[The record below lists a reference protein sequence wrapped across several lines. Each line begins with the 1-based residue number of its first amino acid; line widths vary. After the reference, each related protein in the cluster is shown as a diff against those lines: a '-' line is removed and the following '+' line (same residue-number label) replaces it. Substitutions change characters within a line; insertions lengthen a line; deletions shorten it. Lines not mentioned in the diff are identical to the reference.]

1 MQAKRK
7 ATKYDL
13 KSVNKYIDPVA
24 NCCTLHISN
33 FHSSIFQFL
42 LVQPAL
48 IQFGLRWP

>member
-7 ATKYDL
+7 ATKHDL

-24 NCCTLHISN
+24 NCCTLRINN

-42 LVQPAL
+42 LVHPAL